1 MSGRGRL
8 DVVSMYSLSQ
18 GDCSAQTLV
27 NHGER
32 SNERV
37 KCTHQRLLVLGLHG
51 LRYLAHV
58 DGGCGRAAE
67 GNENAPSTSNT
78 SPSGD
83 DNFLVMVERSDKSR
97 TPCGVGGSMVRGES
111 EVVSR
116 VGRFGTNESAKVDSS
131 ALLDTSDRK
140 AQ

>member
-1 MSGRGRL
+1 M
-8 DVVSMYSLSQ
+8 
-18 GDCSAQTLV
+18 LV

-32 SNERV
+32 ANGRIRYAY
-37 KCTHQRLLVLGLHG
+37 QRLLVLGLHG

-83 DNFLVMVERSDKSR
+83 DNFLVMVECSDGPR
-97 TPCGVGGSMVRGES
+97 TPCVVGGSMVRGES

-116 VGRFGTNESAKVDSS
+116 VGRFGTTSESAKVDSS
-131 ALLDTSDRK
+131 ALLETSDGK